1 MAQLTVRNLDDDTVA
16 ALKARAAENGRS
28 AEAEHRQILRGALR
42 KGTAP
47 KDDFFA
53 AAARLRARLGPVTAG
68 GPSTTEILQ
77 ADRTR
82 SDVGQ
87 GAE

>member
-28 AEAEHRQILRGALR
+28 AEAEHRQILRCALR
-42 KGTAP
+42 NESAP
-47 KDDFFA
+47 INDFFA

-68 GPSTTEILQ
+68 GLSTTDILR
-77 ADRTR
+77 ADRDR
-82 SDVGQ
+82 NDA

>member
-28 AEAEHRQILRGALR
+28 AEAEHRQILRCALR
-42 KGTAP
+42 NDSTP

-53 AAARLRARLGPVTAG
+53 AAARLRARLGPVTTN
-68 GPSTTEILQ
+68 GPSTTDILRE
-77 ADRTR
+77 DRERDHATE
-82 SDVGQ
+82 S
-87 GAE
+87 AE

>member
-28 AEAEHRQILRGALR
+28 AEAEHRQILRSTLL

-47 KDDFFA
+47 KEDFFT

-77 ADRTR
+77 ADRDR
-82 SDVGQ
+82 SEAAK
-87 GAE
+87 GAA